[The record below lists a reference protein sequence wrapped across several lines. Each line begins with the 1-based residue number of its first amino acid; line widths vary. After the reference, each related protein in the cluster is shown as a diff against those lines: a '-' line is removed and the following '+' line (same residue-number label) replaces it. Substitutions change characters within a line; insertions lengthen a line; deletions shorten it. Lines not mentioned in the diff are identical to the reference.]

1 MTFAIFSD
9 ARMTSFSHE
18 EQCRLFGAQRT
29 ERWRAVVAV
38 EGWELQGLNV
48 SGVSCLNC
56 GKRKHRG
63 RAWAKDSGCTQAGIR
78 GLQKDSGLHQEI
90 QRLCNIRD

>member
-1 MTFAIFSD
+1 MTFAIFTD

-18 EQCRLFGAQRT
+18 EQCRLFGAERT
-29 ERWRAVVAV
+29 ERWRAVVTV

-63 RAWAKDSGCTQAGIR
+63 RAWAKGQWLHSGWDQGTAE
-78 GLQKDSGLHQEI
+78 GLRTPSG
-90 QRLCNIRD
+90 NTGTV